1 MSIEMNSYEVVS
13 MYIIYDLEETYYEMG
28 EIPIS
33 KITYCFDT
41 KQEAYNCILFE
52 EPNIILT
59 SVETL
64 MEHQKNTE
72 NDLVLEVFININ
84 TINKDTKEVTN
95 TETVVHIIKER
106 AV

>member
-1 MSIEMNSYEVVS
+1 MNSYEVVS
-13 MYIIYDLEETYYEMG
+13 MYIVYDLEETYYEMG

-41 KQEAYNCILFE
+41 KQEAYDCIIFE

-72 NDLVLEVFININ
+72 NDLILDVFININ
-84 TINKDTKEVTN
+84 TVNNDTKEVTD
-95 TETVVHIIKER
+95 TETVVHIMKER
-106 AV
+106 VV

>member
-1 MSIEMNSYEVVS
+1 MNSYEVVS
-13 MYIIYDLEETYYEMG
+13 MYIVYDLEETYYEMG
-28 EIPIS
+28 EISIS

-41 KQEAYNCILFE
+41 KQEAYDCILFE

-72 NDLVLEVFININ
+72 NNLVLEVFININ
-84 TINKDTKEVTN
+84 TVNNDTKEVTD
-95 TETVVHIIKER
+95 TETVVHIMKER
-106 AV
+106 VV

>member
-1 MSIEMNSYEVVS
+1 MNSYEVVS
-13 MYIIYDLEETYYEMG
+13 MYLIYDLEETYYEMG

-41 KQEAYNCILFE
+41 KQEAYDCILFE

-72 NDLVLEVFININ
+72 NDLILDVFININ
-84 TINKDTKEVTN
+84 TVNNDTKEVTD
-95 TETVVHIIKER
+95 TETVVHIMKER
-106 AV
+106 VV